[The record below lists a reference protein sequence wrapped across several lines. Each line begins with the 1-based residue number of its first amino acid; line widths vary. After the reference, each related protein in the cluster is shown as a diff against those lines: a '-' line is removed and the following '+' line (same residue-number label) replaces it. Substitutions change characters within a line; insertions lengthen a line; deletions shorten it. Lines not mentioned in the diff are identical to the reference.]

1 VTVANPDRLR
11 PSVAETLLFYGG
23 LVQSAM
29 RRSLPQHEPR
39 AWLYDLVSA
48 YPARAGKAIRPG
60 LCLASCRA
68 FGGSISEALPSATAI
83 ELMHNAF
90 LIHDD
95 IEDESLLR
103 RGAATLHATHG
114 SALALNAGDALF
126 VTAQQCVLANVDV
139 LGPRLARRVADEF
152 VLMAQRTTEGQA
164 TELGWMRDNVVDL
177 TPDDYLDMV
186 MRKTCWYT
194 TVHPIRVGAL
204 IGSWGS
210 VSLEP
215 LVRFGFHLG
224 AAFQIQDD
232 LLNLCG
238 DEECYGKEILGDLLE
253 GKRTLMLIHLL
264 RTAPSEDRA
273 DVIAYL
279 GRVRSSRSLAE
290 AQHVRDLMVAAGS
303 IEFARAF
310 ARGIAYEAETSFE
323 RAFGTRAAATPHG
336 EFLRGLIHYML
347 DRTS

>member
-1 VTVANPDRLR
+1 M
-11 PSVAETLLFYGG
+11 SVAAVDGQPAPVDQMLFSYGTLT
-23 LVQSAM
+23 QRAM
-29 RRSLPQHEPR
+29 QMALPEREPR
-39 AWLYDLVSA
+39 SWLYDLVSS
-48 YPARAGKAIRPG
+48 YPARGGKAIRPS
-60 LCLASCRA
+60 LCLATCGA
-68 FGGSISEALPSATAI
+68 FGGGMAEALPSATAI

-126 VTAQQCVLANVDV
+126 VTAQQCLLANVDV

-194 TVHPIRVGAL
+194 TVHPLRVGAL

-210 VSLEP
+210 VPLEP
-215 LVRFGFHLG
+215 FVRFGFHLG

-232 LLNLCG
+232 LLNLFG
-238 DEECYGKEILGDLLE
+238 DEARYGKEILGDLLE

-264 RTAPSEDRA
+264 RTARGPDREHL
-273 DVIAYL
+273 VAYL
-279 GRVRSSRSLAE
+279 GRPRSSRSLSE
-290 AQHVRDLMVAAGS
+290 AGHVRDLMIANGS
-303 IEFARAF
+303 ADFARQF
-310 ARGIAYEAETSFE
+310 AQGIAYEAETSFE
-323 RAFGTRAAATPHG
+323 RAFGARGAETRDG
-336 EFLRGLIHYML
+336 QFVRGLISYML

>member
-1 VTVANPDRLR
+1 MSVTNLDSHVS
-11 PSVAETLLFYGG
+11 SVDKILDSYGA
-23 LVQSAM
+23 LTQRAMQSA
-29 RRSLPQHEPR
+29 LPNREPR
-39 AWLYDLVSA
+39 SWLYDLVA
-48 YPARAGKAIRPG
+48 CYPARGGKAIRPS
-60 LCLASCRA
+60 LCLATCGA
-68 FGGSISEALPSATAI
+68 FGGRIAEALPSATAI

-103 RGAATLHATHG
+103 RGASTLHTMHG

-126 VTAQQCVLANVDV
+126 VTAQGCVHANLDL

-152 VLMAQRTTEGQA
+152 LVMAQRTTEGQA
-164 TELGWMRDNVVDL
+164 TELGWMRDHVVDL

-194 TVHPIRVGAL
+194 TVHPLRIGAL

-210 VSLEP
+210 VPLEP
-215 LVRFGFHLG
+215 FVRFGFHLG

-238 DEECYGKEILGDLLE
+238 DQVRYGKEILGDLLE

-264 RTAPSEDRA
+264 RVVRGRDRKHL
-273 DVIAYL
+273 VAYL
-279 GRVRSSRSLAE
+279 GRPRSSRTVPEAE
-290 AQHVRDLMVAAGS
+290 HVRDLMRAHGS
-303 IEFARAF
+303 IDFAREF
-310 ARGIAYEAETSFE
+310 ARGIAFEAEASFE
-323 RAFGTRAAATPHG
+323 RAFGARAAATHHG
-336 EFLRGLIHYML
+336 EFVRGLIHYML
-347 DRTS
+347 ARTS